1 MYRWISRKQS
11 QTGSARSPSFVPKLL
26 LFLVILLIGWLI
38 AKVLMKAVNGI
49 LERVGFDNAVE
60 KGGVKTAL
68 DRSQYDASDF
78 VAKLAYYAVLLFTL
92 QLAFGVFGP
101 NPISELITQL
111 IAFLPQII
119 VAIIIIVIASAIAK
133 AVKDLIAAM
142 LGALSYGNIVATAA
156 SVFIMFLGIVAAL
169 NQVGVATTVT
179 TPVLVAI
186 LATVAGILIVG
197 VGGGLVRPM
206 SLRWGVWLDKAAAEG
221 SRAKQQVKSPT
232 DAGQEVGEQYK
243 AQATDDER
251 PVDDQTGSHSYR

>member
-1 MYRWISRKQS
+1 MDIEKAVTDGLS
-11 QTGSARSPSFVPKLL
+11 TIASFVPKLV
-26 LFLVILLIGWLI
+26 LFVVILLIGWLI
-38 AKVLMKAVNGI
+38 AKALMKVVNGI
-49 LERVGFDNAVE
+49 LEKVGFDNAVE

-68 DRSQYDASDF
+68 DKSQYDASDL

-133 AVKDLIAAM
+133 AAKDLIAAM

-206 SLRWGVWLDKAAAEG
+206 SLRWGAWLDKAAAEG
-221 SRAKQQVKSPT
+221 AKAKQQATSPT
-232 DAGQEVGEQYK
+232 DAGQEVGEQYQQ
-243 AQATDDER
+243 QAGDNGQ
-251 PVDDQTGSHSYR
+251 PADDQAGATAYR